1 MHLHW
6 WTLALQAVNVL
17 ILVWLLTRVLYRPVM
32 NAIAARQAAADK
44 LLADAQQEKTAAQ
57 QQAAALK
64 AQQEGFAAE
73 AAQRQAQMR
82 AAVEA
87 ERARLLDQARTEAAS
102 VLQKSDE
109 ATAAARARMTNEL
122 EDRAASVAASMA
134 ERLVNRLPSAAV
146 SDAMFQVLIEGL
158 RALPEQDRCRLA
170 AGPLRVITAAPL
182 GEATRARYLQSL
194 ALALPGSAP
203 PAFEV
208 DAQLIGGFELHG
220 QHLQVRNS
228 WRADLDAML
237 AKLRENA

>member
-87 ERARLLDQARTEAAS
+87 ERARLLEQARTEAAS
-102 VLQKSDE
+102 ILQKSDE
-109 ATAAARARMTNEL
+109 ATSAARARMTTEL
-122 EDRAASVAASMA
+122 EDRAVSMAASMA
-134 ERLVNRLPSAAV
+134 ERLVSRLPSAAV

-158 RALPEQDRCRLA
+158 CALPEQDRNRLA

-182 GEATRARYLQSL
+182 EQAARGRYLQSL
-194 ALALPGSAP
+194 ALALPGSAA

>member
-1 MHLHW
+1 MHIHW

-44 LLADAQQEKTAAQ
+44 LLADAQREKTTAQ

-64 AQQEGFAAE
+64 AQQEGFAAD

-82 AAVEA
+82 AAVEI
-87 ERARLLDQARTEAAS
+87 ERARLLDQARAEAAAI
-102 VLQKSDE
+102 LQKSDE
-109 ATAAARARMTNEL
+109 AAAAARARVGAEL
-122 EDRAASVAASMA
+122 ERRVVSVAGSMA
-134 ERLVNRLPSAAV
+134 ERLVSRLPAAVV
-146 SDAMFQVLIEGL
+146 SDALFQVLIDGL
-158 RALPEQDRCRLA
+158 HALPEKDRSRLA
-170 AGPLRVITAAPL
+170 AEPLRVLTAAPL
-182 GEATRARYLQSL
+182 DEAARARCRQSL

-228 WRADLDAML
+228 WRADLNAML
-237 AKLRENA
+237 AKLRENT